1 MPDLLIRIKKKNG
14 GAAALTALRPDGSWT
29 WQQQNG
35 QTGRVFPL
43 HDLTHYAVETTLGSC
58 NGFFGLVSQGWEM
71 TDFGSPWPKGR
82 PPLEA
87 VLIELLVG
95 YFDLERMT
103 ETSTSAA
110 EINQRIAAA
119 FPEGTQPHMP
129 FRIDDE
135 HVERIHR
142 ARADLFARW
151 AAVPVG
157 DSLELPFDRRAGLLD
172 TNAMARA

>member
-1 MPDLLIRIKKKNG
+1 MPDLLIRIKKKND
-14 GAAALTALRPDGSWT
+14 GAAALTAVRADGSST

-43 HDLTHYAVETTLGSC
+43 HDLTHYAVETTLGTRDA
-58 NGFFGLVSQGWEM
+58 FFGLLSQGWEM
-71 TDFGSPWPKGR
+71 TDFGSPWPKGH

-87 VLIELLVG
+87 VLVELLVG
-95 YFDLERMT
+95 YFDLERMIDT
-103 ETSTSAA
+103 ATSAA

-119 FPEGTQPHMP
+119 FPEGTQPYMP

-135 HVERIHR
+135 QVEQIHR
-142 ARADLFARW
+142 ARAYLFARW

-172 TNAMARA
+172 TNALARA